1 MIDSIA
7 STSASSL
14 APTSATNAA
23 ASAPKATGAGTQD
36 YFLKLL
42 VAQMKN
48 QDPLNP
54 LDNAQVTSQLAQ
66 LNTVEGINKLATKL
80 DALLGNNTAA
90 QSLQAA
96 ALVGRTVMAPGTT
109 IALQNGQA
117 IGGIELTGAVDRLTV
132 TVKDGSGRV
141 VYTTDL
147 GARDAGVMNFVWD
160 GSTNAGSAATP
171 GSYSF
176 SVEAKSGSSKVVAN
190 TLSAGV
196 VTSVSPGANGA
207 SLLVS
212 GVGSF
217 ALSQIRQIY

>member
-7 STSASSL
+7 ATSTSTSATSS
-14 APTSATNAA
+14 A
-23 ASAPKATGAGTQD
+23 ASASKATGAGSQD

-80 DALLGNNTAA
+80 DALLGSNTAA

-96 ALVGRTVMAPGTT
+96 ALVGHAVMAPGTT

-117 IGGIELTGAVDRLTV
+117 VGGIELTGAVDHLTV

-141 VYTTDL
+141 VHTTDL
-147 GARDAGVMNFVWD
+147 GPHDAGVMNFVWD
-160 GSTNAGSAATP
+160 GSTDAGSAATP

-176 SVEAKSGSSKVVAN
+176 SVEAKSGTSKIVAN
-190 TLSAGV
+190 TLSTGV
-196 VTSVSPGANGA
+196 VTSVSPGADGA